1 MKSIIE
7 DPSKKMKDV
16 DRDNAT
22 TGFPNSEKAT
32 AAEVNR
38 AGDAKSRHY
47 MNKEGEDPQGP
58 NWNKMSKDSDGD
70 TGVNAGIFR

>member
-1 MKSIIE
+1 MKSINE
-7 DPSKKMKDV
+7 GPSKKMKDV

-22 TGFPNSEKAT
+22 TGFPNSEKAS
-32 AAEVNR
+32 APEVNR

-58 NWNKMSKDSDGD
+58 NWGKVSKSSDGD
-70 TGVNAGIFR
+70 TGQNAGVFK